1 MGCAS
6 NNQDNEEE
14 KEDNTNSFEKLEKI
28 LKSYRE
34 AISKYKNSV
43 EEYKD
48 IFEQQIKC
56 EKLLKS
62 YFSLQKNINL
72 SNEPSEIK
80 NYKKT
85 FNRVN
90 KLEDNLKIAPGII
103 NKYNY
108 GNDNGNKNL
117 KETENI
123 SEINSEDNYEEE
135 EENKKYKY
143 KKKKKKK

>member
-1 MGCAS
+1 MGCSS
-6 NNQDNEEE
+6 NDLQNERST
-14 KEDNTNSFEKLEKI
+14 EDNINSFEKLEKI
-28 LKSYRE
+28 LKQYKE
-34 AISKYKNSV
+34 AISKYKKSV
-43 EEYKD
+43 GEYED

-56 EKLLKS
+56 EKLLKN

-72 SNEPSEIK
+72 SNEPNEIK

-90 KLEDNLKIAPGII
+90 KLEDNLKISPAFFSKFNYN
-103 NKYNY
+103 NKK
-108 GNDNGNKNL
+108 DDKNL

-123 SEINSEDNYEEE
+123 SMMESEDDDNEKE
-135 EENKKYKY
+135 KQKQ